1 MCAVPAR
8 PPARTSSRAAPRTG
22 LRARALRLLARREHS
37 RLELTNKLAGPDTDP
52 AELAQL
58 LDELEQRGWLS
69 EQRLAEQQVARARG
83 RYGARRV
90 LSDLCSK
97 GVAEPVLEQTAALLK
112 GTELDEA
119 RAVWRKRFGQA
130 SADSQASTSPR
141 ERARQARFL
150 HGRGFSA
157 EVIRRVVGGEWEE

>member
-1 MCAVPAR
+1 M
-8 PPARTSSRAAPRTG
+8 AAPSGPPSKFSSHSAPKAG

-52 AELAQL
+52 VELAGL
-58 LDELEQRGWLS
+58 LDELERRGWLS

-83 RYGARRV
+83 RYGTRRV
-90 LSDLCSK
+90 LSDLRSK
-97 GVAEPVLEQTAALLK
+97 GVAEEVLEQTAARLK
-112 GTELDEA
+112 GSELEEA

-130 SADSQASTSPR
+130 AGRAQDSADPR

-157 EVIRRVVGGEWEE
+157 EVIRRVIGAQWEEE